1 MSLDFNEFQAVRRRQ
16 KVDSNSVDKA
26 SARAE
31 PEPLAPKPT
40 PVDTVPGSGIS
51 ARAGDFVELIEVQLL
66 IVGLILLDVV
76 ASVFE
81 LLVMCGGGDRVAS
94 EVRQTKLHKRPH
106 RPRRLTKVCWS
117 TCGRVWIGGRHS

>member
-66 IVGLILLDVV
+66 IVGLISRSVLELESQFHRVSRSLWFGFHFGSTSGILLRG
-76 ASVFE
+76 SSF
-81 LLVMCGGGDRVAS
+81 CTRI
-94 EVRQTKLHKRPH
+94 R
-106 RPRRLTKVCWS
+106 
-117 TCGRVWIGGRHS
+117 